1 MPTITVT
8 PDSDKASKKAVP
20 VAKKATKAAKKRTA
34 PKKKAAREESSV
46 APLRGPGGY
55 LPKIKVFGV
64 GGGGGNAVSRMI
76 SDFSRGVEFW
86 AVNTDEQDL
95 IHSSVTEK
103 RKVFIGKA
111 VTRGLGAGMNPEL
124 GRQAAEEN
132 RQDIADAVA
141 GADLVFVTAGLG
153 GGTGTGAAPVVA
165 EIARQSGALTVAVVT
180 KPFSFEGGQRSR
192 LAEEGLARLRDRVD
206 AFIVIPNDKIF
217 EVIPADASLTKAFQA
232 VDDVLRNAL
241 HGIVDILMSTGIV
254 NVDFADVRAVM
265 ATTGAAIV
273 ATGLGQ
279 GKDRAVSAV
288 QKAIASPL
296 LEVSADGARGVLLT
310 FSGGRDMRMAE
321 INEAAKVVQAIVDPE
336 AKMIIGTYHDRKLKN
351 NQLRV
356 TLIATGFDGYRSE
369 QRPLFREHVVPFLN
383 PEPSSAKEKKTDI
396 LDIDVELSPAQKADA
411 PALSP
416 LEGDGTDDGGWGLP
430 AFLRRRR

>member
-1 MPTITVT
+1 MPTT
-8 PDSDKASKKAVP
+8 P
-20 VAKKATKAAKKRTA
+20 AKKAPKKVTKTAKKASPKNGGDESTA
-34 PKKKAAREESSV
+34 

-64 GGGGGNAVSRMI
+64 GGGGGNAVSRMAP
-76 SDFSRGVEFW
+76 DFSRGVEFW

-95 IHSSVTEK
+95 ISCGVAEK

-132 RQDIADAVA
+132 RQDIAEAVA

-180 KPFSFEGGQRSR
+180 KPFSFEGGQRAR
-192 LAEEGLARLRDRVD
+192 LAEEGLTRLRDRVD

-254 NVDFADVRAVM
+254 NVDFADVRTVM
-265 ATTGAAIV
+265 LNTGAAIV

-279 GKDRAVSAV
+279 GKDRAVTAV
-288 QKAIASPL
+288 QRAVSSPL

-336 AKMIIGTYHDRKLKN
+336 AKMIIGTYHDRKLKD

-369 QRPLFREHVVPFLN
+369 QRPLFRGEHVAPFLKD
-383 PEPSSAKEKKTDI
+383 EPAPKPDI
-396 LDIDVELSPAQKADA
+396 LDMDVELSPAQKADA

-416 LEGDGTDDGGWGLP
+416 LEGDLDEDGGWGLP
-430 AFLRRRR
+430 AFLKKRR

>member
-1 MPTITVT
+1 MPTN
-8 PDSDKASKKAVP
+8 SAKKAPKKAV
-20 VAKKATKAAKKRTA
+20 KKASVKSTSS
-34 PKKKAAREESSV
+34 EESSV
-46 APLRGPGGY
+46 SPLRGPGGY

-64 GGGGGNAVSRMI
+64 GGGGGNAVSRMAP
-76 SDFSRGVEFW
+76 DFSRGVEFW
-86 AVNTDEQDL
+86 AINTDEQDL
-95 IHSSVTEK
+95 INSGVAEK

-132 RQDIADAVA
+132 RQDISDAVA

-180 KPFSFEGGQRSR
+180 KPFSFEGGQRAR
-192 LAEEGLARLRDRVD
+192 LAEEGLIRLRDRVD

-241 HGIVDILMSTGIV
+241 HGIVDILMSTGII
-254 NVDFADVRAVM
+254 NVDFADVRTVM
-265 ATTGAAIV
+265 LNTGAAIV

-279 GKDRAVSAV
+279 GKDRAVTAV
-288 QKAIASPL
+288 QRAIASPL
-296 LEVSADGARGVLLT
+296 LEVSPDGARGVLLT
-310 FSGGRDMRMAE
+310 FSGGRDMRMSE

-336 AKMIIGTYHDRKLKN
+336 AKMIIGTYHDRKLKD

-356 TLIATGFDGYRSE
+356 TLIATGFDSFRSE
-369 QRPLFREHVVPFLN
+369 QRPLFRDHDHIAPFLKE
-383 PEPSSAKEKKTDI
+383 EPAPKPDI
-396 LDIDVELSPAQKADA
+396 LDMEVKLSPAQKADV

-416 LEGDGTDDGGWGLP
+416 LETDGDDTDSWGLP
-430 AFLRRRR
+430 AFLKKRR

>member
-1 MPTITVT
+1 MPTT
-8 PDSDKASKKAVP
+8 PAPKAVKKTAKTVKK
-20 VAKKATKAAKKRTA
+20 VARKTDE
-34 PKKKAAREESSV
+34 PSSS
-46 APLRGPGGY
+46 PLRGPGGY

-64 GGGGGNAVSRMI
+64 GGGGGNAVSRMAP
-76 SDFSRGVEFW
+76 DFARGVEFW

-95 IHSSVTEK
+95 IHNAVPEK

-132 RQDIADAVA
+132 RQDIQEAVA

-180 KPFSFEGGQRSR
+180 KPFSFEGGQRAR
-192 LAEEGLARLRDRVD
+192 LAEEGLTRLRDRVD

-273 ATGLGQ
+273 ATGLGS
-279 GKDRAVSAV
+279 GKDRAVTAV
-288 QKAIASPL
+288 QKAISSPL
-296 LEVSADGARGVLLT
+296 LEVQADGARGVLLT
-310 FSGGRDMRMAE
+310 FSGGRDMRMSE

-336 AKMIIGTYHDRKLKN
+336 AKMIIGTYHDRKLKD

-369 QRPLFREHVVPFLN
+369 QRPLFREHVAPFLN
-383 PEPSSAKEKKTDI
+383 PEPAPEKTI
-396 LDIDVELSPAQKADA
+396 LDMDVQLSPAQKADA

-416 LEGDGTDDGGWGLP
+416 LESDNDDGGWGLP
-430 AFLRRRR
+430 AFLRKRR

>member
-1 MPTITVT
+1 MPTKST
-8 PDSDKASKKAVP
+8 PKKAASKKA
-20 VAKKATKAAKKRTA
+20 TKTTRKISR
-34 PKKKAAREESSV
+34 SV
-46 APLRGPGGY
+46 DEDGETRGPSRGPGGY
-55 LPKIKVFGV
+55 IPKIKVFGV
-64 GGGGGNAVSRMI
+64 GGGGGNAVSRMVP
-76 SDFSRGVEFW
+76 DFNRSVEFW

-95 IHSSVTEK
+95 INNGVAEK
-103 RKVFIGKA
+103 KKIFIGKA

-132 RQDIADAVA
+132 RADIAEAVQ

-180 KPFSFEGGQRSR
+180 KPFSFEGGQRAR

-254 NVDFADVRAVM
+254 NVDFADVRTVM
-265 ATTGAAIV
+265 LNTGAAIV
-273 ATGLGQ
+273 ATGIGQ
-279 GKDRAVSAV
+279 GKDRAVNAV

-296 LEVSADGARGVLLT
+296 LEVQADGARGVLLT
-310 FSGGRDMRMAE
+310 FSGGRDMRMGE
-321 INEAAKVVQAIVDPE
+321 INEAAKLVQGIVDPE
-336 AKMIIGTYHDRKLKN
+336 AKMIIGTYHDKKLKE

-356 TLIATGFDGYRSE
+356 TLIATGFDGYRTE
-369 QRPLFREHVVPFLN
+369 QKPLFHDEPVTKFFTPPA
-383 PEPSSAKEKKTDI
+383 PEKPASI
-396 LDIDVELSPAQKADA
+396 LDIEIEMSPAQKADA

-416 LEGDGTDDGGWGLP
+416 LEGDRDIDSQWGLP
-430 AFLRRRR
+430 AFLKKKGR

>member
-1 MPTITVT
+1 MPTKT
-8 PDSDKASKKAVP
+8 PAT
-20 VAKKATKAAKKRTA
+20 AKSAA
-34 PKKKAAREESSV
+34 PKKTTKKIARTAAEESFAGPS
-46 APLRGPGGY
+46 RGPGGY

-64 GGGGGNAVSRMI
+64 GGGGGNAVSRMAP
-76 SDFSRGVEFW
+76 DFSRGVEFW
-86 AVNTDEQDL
+86 AINTDEQDL
-95 IHSSVTEK
+95 IQNSVLEK
-103 RKVFIGKA
+103 RKIFIGKG

-132 RQDIADAVA
+132 RADIAEAVA

-153 GGTGTGAAPVVA
+153 GGTGTGAAPIVA
-165 EIARQSGALTVAVVT
+165 EIARQSGALTIAVVT
-180 KPFSFEGGQRSR
+180 KPFSFEGGQRMR
-192 LAEEGLARLRDRVD
+192 LAEEGLAKLRDRVD

-254 NVDFADVRAVM
+254 NVDFADVRTVM
-265 ATTGAAIV
+265 LNTGAAIV
-273 ATGLGQ
+273 ATGMGQ

-296 LEVSADGARGVLLT
+296 LEVSADGAKGVLLT
-310 FSGGRDMRMAE
+310 FSGGRDMRMGE

-336 AKMIIGTYHDRKLKN
+336 AKMIIGTYHDRKLKD

-356 TLIATGFDGYRSE
+356 TLIATGFDSFQSE
-369 QRPLFREHVVPFLN
+369 QHPLFREEQVSIRPTSFFTPPA
-383 PEPSSAKEKKTDI
+383 PEKPASI
-396 LDIDVELSPAQKADA
+396 LDIDIELSPAQKADA
-411 PALSP
+411 PAVSP
-416 LEGDGTDDGGWGLP
+416 LEMGDDDGAWGLP
-430 AFLRRRR
+430 AFLRRKDK

>member
-1 MPTITVT
+1 MTMPTT
-8 PDSDKASKKAVP
+8 PPPAPGASQKARKASKKK
-20 VAKKATKAAKKRTA
+20 VARAGGDEPQGT
-34 PKKKAAREESSV
+34 
-46 APLRGPGGY
+46 PLRGPGGY

-64 GGGGGNAVSRMI
+64 GGGGGNAVSRMAP
-76 SDFSRGVEFW
+76 DFSRGVEFW
-86 AVNTDEQDL
+86 AINTDEQDL
-95 IHSSVTEK
+95 IGNDVQDK
-103 RKVFIGKA
+103 RKIFIGKA

-132 RQDIADAVA
+132 RQDIAEAVA

-153 GGTGTGAAPVVA
+153 GGTGTGGAPVVA

-180 KPFSFEGGQRSR
+180 KPFSFEGGQRAR

-232 VDDVLRNAL
+232 VDDILRNAL

-254 NVDFADVRAVM
+254 NVDFADVRTVM
-265 ATTGAAIV
+265 ANTGAAIV

-279 GKDRAVSAV
+279 GKERAVSAI
-288 QKAIASPL
+288 QKAISSPL

-321 INEAAKVVQAIVDPE
+321 INEAAKVVQGIVDPE
-336 AKMIIGTYHDRKLKN
+336 AKVIIGTYLDRKLKD

-356 TLIATGFDGYRSE
+356 TLIATGFDGYRAE
-369 QRPLFREHVVPFLN
+369 QRPLFREHAAPAFFGTPLP
-383 PEPSSAKEKKTDI
+383 PERQDI
-396 LDIDVELSPAQKADA
+396 RDLEVELSPAQRVDA

-416 LEGDGTDDGGWGLP
+416 LEAGDEDGGWGLP
-430 AFLRRRR
+430 AFLRRKGR

>member
-1 MPTITVT
+1 MPITT
-8 PDSDKASKKAVP
+8 DP
-20 VAKKATKAAKKRTA
+20 AKKATVKKTAKAAKKTVRST
-34 PKKKAAREESSV
+34 EEASST
-46 APLRGPGGY
+46 PSRGPGGY

-64 GGGGGNAVSRMI
+64 GGGGGNAVSRMAP
-76 SDFSRGVEFW
+76 DFNRAVEFW

-95 IHSSVTEK
+95 IHNVVPE
-103 RKVFIGKA
+103 RKKIFIGKA

-132 RQDIADAVA
+132 RQDIAEAVS
-141 GADLVFVTAGLG
+141 GADLVFITAGLG

-192 LAEEGLARLRDRVD
+192 LAEEGLTRLRDRVD

-254 NVDFADVRAVM
+254 NVDFADVRTVM
-265 ATTGAAIV
+265 LNTGAAIV
-273 ATGLGQ
+273 ATGMGQ
-279 GKDRAVSAV
+279 GKDRAITAV

-296 LEVSADGARGVLLT
+296 LEVQADGARGVLLT
-310 FSGGRDMRMAE
+310 FSGGRDMRMSE
-321 INEAAKVVQAIVDPE
+321 INEAAKLVQAIVDPE
-336 AKMIIGTYHDRKLKN
+336 AKMIIGTYHDRKLKD

-369 QRPLFREHVVPFLN
+369 QKPLFRDEAPTRPSFFTPPA
-383 PEPSSAKEKKTDI
+383 PEKPTNI
-396 LDIDVELSPAQKADA
+396 LDMDVELTPAQKADA

-416 LEGDGTDDGGWGLP
+416 LETSADDDGNWGLP
-430 AFLRRRR
+430 AFLRRKK